1 MTNEHF
7 RGSIQFYQKQYGNCM
22 TICREIGSVDLLITF
37 TMNPEAEELRRMIP
51 DGYSWADRPMEVCRL
66 FVDKLKELECDL
78 TQREVMGPVKGW
90 FWSLEHQKRGLPH
103 VHFAVILDWDRMR
116 TKGCIFT
123 KEDYMDQY
131 ISAEIPD
138 LPNESDQSQSAQ
150 LQREL
155 YRVIVSANIHKCDK
169 RCLRDGRCKQR
180 FPKKYA
186 DDNKYSDNAYPDYK
200 RRAPAPNEQERKKD
214 PLIYGNAHSYTDRY
228 GQQHFITN
236 TNVVPY
242 SPFLSSKYKAQ

>member
-90 FWSLEHQKRGLPH
+90 FWSLEHQKRYIIYIKSQIFLSGLPH

-180 FPKKYA
+180 FPVCFF
-186 DDNKYSDNAYPDYK
+186 NF
-200 RRAPAPNEQERKKD
+200 E
-214 PLIYGNAHSYTDRY
+214 
-228 GQQHFITN
+228 
-236 TNVVPY
+236 
-242 SPFLSSKYKAQ
+242 